1 MVSLVEN
8 EYLTSTAPDIRGT
21 ARFMAPEVRKI
32 RYDRI
37 PRLTSSHEYLA
48 SHRVSPRADV
58 RSLGMALVG
67 LAQYGGGLGE
77 FSWRRVGCNDSQT
90 LLEEHFE
97 ILVEELA
104 ELPNGR
110 CKVLAAA
117 ALVPDL
123 SARSTAKQL
132 VELGP
137 VRATIQARADSTGVG
152 AAGEVVADD
161 SVLLHT
167 PQSIW
172 NRRAGIRLA
181 ASKQTTTIWDRRTPE
196 KRCKWAKEN
205 GLKVA
210 AEVLADDMFEPE
222 QLVTTSRT
230 QIKAKLRAKKVPG
243 VKQKKILAKLRA
255 QGHGFY
261 YPARIAVERNHM
273 HQLGTLSFDSILG
286 RGSFGEVYKVHD
298 RHTRESY
305 ALKICARTHQQQH
318 EYGLNL
324 TSRRDEV
331 EAEFKQMQLV
341 KSESVVNAFAFGELQ
356 ELGLF
361 WTLSELCLGGE
372 LDVRVKAQ
380 TIAERGVFEEHVA
393 WRWMKECISGL
404 EHMHA
409 VCVMHNDLKPE
420 VTNVR

>member
-1 MVSLVEN
+1 MVSLVEK
-8 EYLTSTAPDIRGT
+8 EYLTSTAPHIHGT
-21 ARFMAPEVRKI
+21 VRFMAPEVRNI
-32 RYDRI
+32 IYERRT
-37 PRLTSSHEYLA
+37 LCYLDGITLGEWVERA
-48 SHRVSPRADV
+48 KAGYYGEFNHRVSPRADV
-58 RSLGMALVG
+58 WSLGMALVG

-77 FSWRRVGCNDSQT
+77 FSWHRVGCNDSQT
-90 LLEEHFE
+90 PLREHLE
-97 ILVEELA
+97 ILFEELA

-152 AAGEVVADD
+152 TADEVVADD

-172 NRRAGIRLA
+172 NRRAEIRLA
-181 ASKQTTTIWDRRTPE
+181 ASKQTTTIWDRRTPG

-230 QIKAKLRAKKVPG
+230 QIKTKLRAKKVPG
-243 VKQKKILAKLRA
+243 LKQKKILAKLRA

-318 EYGLNL
+318 EYGLDL

-356 ELGLF
+356 ELGLSGPSPSF
-361 WTLSELCLGGE
+361 VLAGNSMCESRCRLSLSGAFLRSTL
-372 LDVRVKAQ
+372 
-380 TIAERGVFEEHVA
+380 RGD
-393 WRWMKECISGL
+393 G
-404 EHMHA
+404 
-409 VCVMHNDLKPE
+409 
-420 VTNVR
+420 